1 MRYFGNFNLE
11 LRYCGILQTCGMRFL
26 YVLVDDIR
34 YKNVSF
40 TFFRPFIAVFG
51 RFGSTLK
58 RPYFVTYFNIQFDCF
73 NNPFKAVPL
82 FPRSH
87 RSFLPLFL
95 LSRQGIHQ
103 LYRLTIKLRYFPIYF
118 AVLRYLSNFFAVMR
132 CSATPN
138 VPLLHCV
145 VRRYSM
151 RLVPPFSQTRRNEFV
166 SERGQKLAMVVM
178 FKVCWRP
185 ISVGGYGD
193 NLPRENCENLDMLE
207 SHLVHF

>member
-26 YVLVDDIR
+26 FILVDDIR

-58 RPYFVTYFNIQFDCF
+58 RSYFVTHFNLQFDSF

-87 RSFLPLFL
+87 RLFLPLFL
-95 LSRQGIHQ
+95 LSRQGIHA
-103 LYRLTIKLRYFPIYF
+103 LYRLTIKLRYFPIFF

-138 VPLLHCV
+138 VPLVKKRLISPPPGP
-145 VRRYSM
+145 RRLLKAPHSGAI
-151 RLVPPFSQTRRNEFV
+151 RTKWRNTV
-166 SERGQKLAMVVM
+166 
-178 FKVCWRP
+178 
-185 ISVGGYGD
+185 D
-193 NLPRENCENLDMLE
+193 
-207 SHLVHF
+207 

>member
-26 YVLVDDIR
+26 GVLVDDIR

-58 RPYFVTYFNIQFDCF
+58 RPYFVTHFNLQFDCF

-118 AVLRYLSNFFAVMR
+118 AVLRYLSNFCGNAVFSNPQCPPR
-132 CSATPN
+132 IA
-138 VPLLHCV
+138 VI
-145 VRRYSM
+145 RRI
-151 RLVPPFSQTRRNEFV
+151 R
-166 SERGQKLAMVVM
+166 
-178 FKVCWRP
+178 
-185 ISVGGYGD
+185 I
-193 NLPRENCENLDMLE
+193 
-207 SHLVHF
+207 